1 MAKTVRV
8 YMRVQPE
15 VFAALKTMA
24 KRGGFR
30 SVPNFAMTWITRMV
44 REACIAS
51 GEVERGA
58 TPHDE
63 IAEMFNEFTDAQAP
77 RYGMRTK
84 RTRRYEPKS

>member
-8 YMRVQPE
+8 YARVLPE
-15 VFAALKTMA
+15 IHKALHTMA

-30 SVPNFAMTWITRMV
+30 SVPNFAATVLTRMV
-44 REACIAS
+44 REACITR

-58 TPHDE
+58 TPEDE

-77 RYGMRTK
+77 RYGQRTK
-84 RTRRYEPKS
+84 RTRRHEPKS